1 MIFHSSILISIVYS
15 SSSLYCVDSKST
27 YNSTFVDLTF
37 KYRGIVNTKYP
48 NITSLFEYN
57 TIVIRTI
64 YDCLP
69 CMIRNDWFFLRYHDV
84 LNELG
89 QIHLYDMYSN
99 PFYYYL
105 LTDIIVPS
113 KSIQKQIDSYSDLHF
128 KNTNVIGLQ
137 LRTGV
142 FLTLKERNAGFYH
155 LNHSMII
162 QEAQRLYYNVVSLNY
177 SSNMYTFSY
186 TWYAIDF

>member
-1 MIFHSSILISIVYS
+1 MFLIVY
-15 SSSLYCVDSKST
+15 SKST

-105 LTDIIVPS
+105 LTKMILPINS
-113 KSIQKQIDSYSDLHF
+113 KANRLIF
-128 KNTNVIGLQ
+128 
-137 LRTGV
+137 
-142 FLTLKERNAGFYH
+142 GFAF
-155 LNHSMII
+155 
-162 QEAQRLYYNVVSLNY
+162 QEYKCDWIAIEDRSLPYNKRKKCRILLFES
-177 SSNMYTFSY
+177 
-186 TWYAIDF
+186 

>member
-1 MIFHSSILISIVYS
+1 M
-15 SSSLYCVDSKST
+15 
-27 YNSTFVDLTF
+27 
-37 KYRGIVNTKYP
+37 NTKYP

-105 LTDIIVPS
+105 LTKMILPINS
-113 KSIQKQIDSYSDLHF
+113 KENRLIFRFAFQEYKCDWIAMEDRNLSYIKRKKCRILLFES
-128 KNTNVIGLQ
+128 
-137 LRTGV
+137 
-142 FLTLKERNAGFYH
+142 
-155 LNHSMII
+155 
-162 QEAQRLYYNVVSLNY
+162 
-177 SSNMYTFSY
+177 
-186 TWYAIDF
+186 

>member
-1 MIFHSSILISIVYS
+1 M
-15 SSSLYCVDSKST
+15 
-27 YNSTFVDLTF
+27 
-37 KYRGIVNTKYP
+37 NTKYP
-48 NITSLFEYN
+48 NITSLFKYN
-57 TIVIRTI
+57 TIIIRTI

-142 FLTLKERNAGFYH
+142 FLTLKERNARFYH

>member
-1 MIFHSSILISIVYS
+1 MISIVYS

-37 KYRGIVNTKYP
+37 KYRDIVHTKYP
-48 NITSLFEYN
+48 NITSLFKYN

-162 QEAQRLYYNVVSLNY
+162 QEAQRLYYDVVSLNY
-177 SSNMYTFSY
+177 SAKMYTFSY
-186 TWYAIDF
+186 TCYKIDC

>member
-1 MIFHSSILISIVYS
+1 M
-15 SSSLYCVDSKST
+15 
-27 YNSTFVDLTF
+27 
-37 KYRGIVNTKYP
+37 NTKYP

-113 KSIQKQIDSYSDLHF
+113 KSIQKQIDSYSDLRF

-142 FLTLKERNAGFYH
+142 FLTLKERMPD
-155 LNHSMII
+155 STI
-162 QEAQRLYYNVVSLNY
+162 
-177 SSNMYTFSY
+177 
-186 TWYAIDF
+186 